1 MNLQKITNIVSWTLG
16 LLGLLFLFILIFQGD
31 DSIEANA
38 MQGNYGFVSLMIWL
52 AIIVLSLVTL
62 LTLVFSLKN
71 IASDKSKL
79 KKFGMSIGSFLIV
92 ILIAFVFSSGV
103 ETPMGD
109 GKLLSATGSKLVE
122 TGIKTFYFLVLIA
135 GGLMVFNSISKLFKK

>member
-1 MNLQKITNIVSWTLG
+1 MNIQKITNIVSWTLG

-38 MQGNYGFVSLMIWL
+38 MRGSYGFVSYMIWL
-52 AIIVLSLVTL
+52 AIIVLSVVTL
-62 LTLVFSLKN
+62 STLIFSLKN

-79 KKFGMSIGSFLIV
+79 KKFGMSIGSFLLVIV
-92 ILIAFVFSSGV
+92 IAFVFSSGV

-109 GKLLSATGSKLVE
+109 GKILSATGSRLVE

-135 GGLMVFNSISKLFKK
+135 GGLMVYNSVSKLFKK

>member
-1 MNLQKITNIVSWTLG
+1 MNIQKITNIISWTLG

-31 DSIEANA
+31 DSIEASA
-38 MQGNYGFVSLMIWL
+38 MQGNYGFVSWMIWL

-62 LTLVFSLKN
+62 STLVFSLKN

-103 ETPMGD
+103 ETPLGD
-109 GKLLSATGSKLVE
+109 GKVLSATGSKLVE

-135 GGLMVFNSISKLFKK
+135 GGLMVFNSITKVFKK

>member
-1 MNLQKITNIVSWTLG
+1 MGWTQT
-16 LLGLLFLFILIFQGD
+16 FIAD
-31 DSIEANA
+31 R
-38 MQGNYGFVSLMIWL
+38 M
-52 AIIVLSLVTL
+52 
-62 LTLVFSLKN
+62 
-71 IASDKSKL
+71 
-79 KKFGMSIGSFLIV
+79 GSFLIV

-109 GKLLSATGSKLVE
+109 GKVLSATGSKLVE

>member
-1 MNLQKITNIVSWTLG
+1 MNIQKITNIVSWTLG

-38 MQGNYGFVSLMIWL
+38 MQGSYVFVSYMIWL
-52 AIIVLSLVTL
+52 AIIVLSVVTVS
-62 LTLVFSLKN
+62 TLVFSLKN

-79 KKFGMSIGSFLIV
+79 KKFGMSIGSFLLVIV
-92 ILIAFVFSSGV
+92 IAFVFSSGV

-109 GKLLSATGSKLVE
+109 GKMLSATGSRLVE

-135 GGLMVFNSISKLFKK
+135 GGLMVYNSVSKLFKK

>member
-1 MNLQKITNIVSWTLG
+1 MNIQKITNIVSWTLG

-38 MQGNYGFVSLMIWL
+38 MQGSYLFVSYMIWL
-52 AIIVLSLVTL
+52 AIIVLSVVTL
-62 LTLVFSLKN
+62 STLIFSLKN

-79 KKFGMSIGSFLIV
+79 KKFGMSIGSFLLVIV
-92 ILIAFVFSSGV
+92 IAFVFSSGV

-109 GKLLSATGSKLVE
+109 GKMLSATGSRLVE

-135 GGLMVFNSISKLFKK
+135 GGLMVYNSVSKLFKK

>member
-1 MNLQKITNIVSWTLG
+1 MNIQKITNIVSWTLG

-38 MQGNYGFVSLMIWL
+38 MQGSDGFVSYMIWL
-52 AIIVLSLVTL
+52 AIIVLSVVTL
-62 LTLVFSLKN
+62 STLVFSLKN
-71 IASDKSKL
+71 ISSDKSKL
-79 KKFGMSIGSFLIV
+79 KKFGISIGSFLAV
-92 ILIAFVFSSGV
+92 ILIAFIFSSGV

-109 GKLLSATGSKLVE
+109 GKMLSATGSRLVE

-135 GGLMVFNSISKLFKK
+135 GGLMVYNSVSKLFKK